1 MLSRRELLGAGF
13 AGATPVSGPVAGVP
27 DDQSAERIALALDR
41 IERQIRKSR
50 TTCELPMCPEVD
62 RVRAQQ
68 RTFLKGHQKFPDF
81 VDVGIEVWER
91 VHDWHVRTL
100 QPVTVTQRPGDS
112 YAMAF
117 GMTTLILRPDVEEN
131 FVGFPYDAGV

>member
-1 MLSRRELLGAGF
+1 MLSRRELLGAGL
-13 AGATPVSGPVAGVP
+13 ADATPVSGPEAAVP

-50 TTCELPMCPEVD
+50 TTCELPVCPEAD

-91 VHDWHVRTL
+91 RSA
-100 QPVTVTQRPGDS
+100 G
-112 YAMAF
+112 
-117 GMTTLILRPDVEEN
+117 
-131 FVGFPYDAGV
+131 PYDRRGRPVL

>member
-1 MLSRRELLGAGF
+1 
-13 AGATPVSGPVAGVP
+13 
-27 DDQSAERIALALDR
+27 
-41 IERQIRKSR
+41 
-50 TTCELPMCPEVD
+50 MCPEVD

-100 QPVTVTQRPGDS
+100 QPVAVTQRPGDS

-117 GMTTLILRPDVEEN
+117 GMTTLVLRPDVEEG

>member
-1 MLSRRELLGAGF
+1 M
-13 AGATPVSGPVAGVP
+13 AGVP
-27 DDQSAERIALALDR
+27 DDQSTERIALALDR

-50 TTCELPMCPEVD
+50 TTCELPVCPEVD

-100 QPVTVTQRPGDS
+100 QPVAVTQRPRDS
-112 YAMAF
+112 YAMAR
-117 GMTTLILRPDVEEN
+117 GGPRNSDSLLRWDPDPGEGVWHATEETELS
-131 FVGFPYDAGV
+131 G